1 MDQATNGCERENGT
15 QHAKHSLTE
24 RRRIALRLDIAR
36 EAVRLF
42 LDQGVATT
50 TGDQIAHAVG
60 ISTRTLWR
68 HFPTKES
75 CVRPLLGA
83 GLDGAVE
90 ALRHWPQ
97 DTGLLDFLVN
107 SCRQDTLPVPDPA
120 ILDLIR
126 MTLTEPA
133 LRAVWL
139 RAHDDAQ
146 PVLRALL
153 AGRADANP
161 DTLRVRVHAATLNG
175 ALRAAA
181 EDFAQRYAEDP
192 DTPDDEIIECL
203 RLALTAAA
211 EGMPY

>member
-1 MDQATNGCERENGT
+1 MDETTTGQEPDSATR
-15 QHAKHSLTE
+15 HVRHSLTE

-42 LDQGVATT
+42 LEQGVSGT
-50 TGDQIAHAVG
+50 TGDQIAYAAGV
-60 ISTRTLWR
+60 STRTLWR

-75 CVRPLLGA
+75 CVRPLLGT

-90 ALRHWPQ
+90 ALQHWPRG
-97 DTGLLDFLVN
+97 TGLLEFLVS
-107 SCRQDTLPVPDPA
+107 SCRQETLPVPDPA
-120 ILDLIR
+120 VLDLIR

-139 RAHDDAQ
+139 QAHDDAL

-153 AGRADANP
+153 ADRSGADP
-161 DTLRVRVHAATLNG
+161 EELRVRVHAATLNG

-181 EDFAQRYAEDP
+181 EDFAHRFAEDP
-192 DTPDDEIIECL
+192 STPDDEIIECL
-203 RLALTAAA
+203 REALAAAA
-211 EGMPY
+211 EGVPY